1 MSPRGVAIQDLR
13 ERLFDAAERVLAREG
28 PAALTSRAITT
39 EAGCAKGVL
48 HTHFDGLDAFIAELV
63 LDRFARTARRAEEIP
78 ARAGHGT
85 VADNLVTITLTLL
98 DSPHPGV
105 VGLAMTHPGASLRIR
120 RALEAGAPGFTAIQD
135 AITVYLNAEQRLGRL
150 AGGTDTAAV
159 ALALVGTLHHLLM
172 TSWAATPDPREQAER
187 LVALLVGGSGAG
199 GTAAGKSTP

>member
-1 MSPRGVAIQDLR
+1 MSPRGVAIPDLR

-63 LDRFARTARRAEEIP
+63 LDRFARTARQAEQIP
-78 ARAGHGT
+78 ARAGQST

-98 DSPHPGV
+98 DSPHPIV

-120 RALEAGAPGFTAIQD
+120 QALEAGAPGFTAIQD
-135 AITVYLNAEQRLGRL
+135 AITAYLDAEQRLGRL
-150 AGGTDTAAV
+150 ADHTDTATV

-172 TSWAATPDPREQAER
+172 TSWAGASDPHEQAKR
-187 LVALLVGGSGAG
+187 LVALLVQAG
-199 GTAAGKSTP
+199 PEGAAGVEDVP